1 MTPQQRAHR
10 ARHGGQALAEC
21 LLVLLALLPL
31 WWLLPMLGKYQQ
43 VSHATLMAS
52 RYAAF
57 DAGWFPVND
66 DGAGK
71 TLAQRTH
78 EASTR
83 FLANPWQAISA
94 SSAGA
99 TPHPAWRT
107 PDGRPLVVPAQAI
120 ELRIEQQ
127 PLALPLLLGPAG
139 ARAGA
144 AAMGLPAPALTQAAL
159 RVPLHNLSPGLS
171 LLEPFDRLDLAV
183 QAHTALMHGA
193 WTARS
198 PAAVEDTITPLT
210 PLRAVGASGLAQT
223 VASALPWFE
232 LDGVSAPQWAH
243 LPLWRDLVPADRL
256 HKEQP

>member
-1 MTPQQRAHR
+1 MTPQHGTHS
-10 ARHGGQALAEC
+10 ARQAGQALVEC

-57 DAGWFPVND
+57 DAGWFPVD
-66 DGAGK
+66 GDGAGK
-71 TLAQRTH
+71 TLADRTH

-83 FLANPWQAISA
+83 FLADPWQPIRT

-99 TPHPAWRT
+99 APHPAWRT
-107 PDGRPLVVPAQAI
+107 PDGRPLVMPAQGI
-120 ELRIEQQ
+120 GLRIEQQ

-144 AAMGLPAPALTQAAL
+144 AAMGLPSPVLTQATL
-159 RVPLHNLSPGLS
+159 SIPLQNLSPGLS
-171 LLEPFDRLDLAV
+171 LFEPFDRLDLAV

-198 PAAVEDTITPLT
+198 PAAVEHTITPLT
-210 PLRAVGASGLAQT
+210 PLRAVAASGMAQT
-223 VASALPWFE
+223 LATALPWFE